1 MARAAAVG
9 IVVGVLWGLVAA
21 AVFAAMRA
29 HVLPAP
35 SEVALPLAV
44 ALILV
49 YLPVNVAIGVL
60 VAVSR
65 SSPSLVDLV
74 GVTLAWVPRLVW
86 PRVGFWR
93 GSGAAHSEGRLA
105 ASCGA

>member
-1 MARAAAVG
+1 VG

-74 GVTLAWVPRLVW
+74 GVTLAC
-86 PRVGFWR
+86 
-93 GSGAAHSEGRLA
+93 GAALGMA
-105 ASCGA
+105 ASWLLARVRRRAQRRTARS